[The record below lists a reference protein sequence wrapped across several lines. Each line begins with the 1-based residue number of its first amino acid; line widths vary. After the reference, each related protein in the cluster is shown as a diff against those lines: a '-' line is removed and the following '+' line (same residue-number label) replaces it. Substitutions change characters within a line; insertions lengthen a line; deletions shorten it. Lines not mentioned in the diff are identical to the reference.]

1 MRFEFLGTSK
11 VFIMDSTITALSLT
25 AASLGF
31 LHTIIGPDHYLPFVM
46 MSWARKWSWV
56 KTTIIT
62 VLCGLGHIASSVVL
76 GLIGVWLGLVL
87 KNLTIVESYR
97 GSIAAWLLIGF
108 GLVYL
113 VWGLRRAYRN
123 RPHEHRHFHACPELV
138 ERDSDSHHT
147 HEHSHDKE
155 HAHVHN
161 DRSRVSIAPWALFVV
176 FVFGPCE
183 VLIPTLMYPAA
194 TSGWTGVIIVTS
206 VFAAA
211 TIATMVGAVLLVRAG
226 VNFIRLSTM
235 ERFAHAIAGATIF
248 LCGMAIQ
255 FGL

>member
-1 MRFEFLGTSK
+1 MRLYKFGASSE
-11 VFIMDSTITALSLT
+11 VFIMDPKISALAST
-25 AASLGF
+25 AALLGF

-56 KTTIIT
+56 KTTVIT
-62 VLCGLGHIASSVVL
+62 VLCGLGHIASSAVL

-87 KNLTIVESYR
+87 KNLMVVESIR
-97 GSIAAWLLIGF
+97 GTIAAWLLIGF
-108 GLVYL
+108 GLVYF

-123 RPHEHRHFHACPELV
+123 RPHEHRHFH
-138 ERDSDSHHT
+138 DSNLRHT
-147 HEHSHDKE
+147 HMHSHDQE

-183 VLIPTLMYPAA
+183 VLIPMLFVTAA
-194 TSGWTGVIIVTS
+194 KSGWFGVIVVTS
-206 VFAAA
+206 VFGAA
-211 TIATMVGAVLLVRAG
+211 TIATMVGVVLLVRAG
-226 VNFIRLSTM
+226 ANFVRLSIM
-235 ERFAHAIAGATIF
+235 ERFAHAIAGATIC
-248 LCGMAIQ
+248 LCGLAIQ